1 MSHILGDPASV
12 SEKRDPVILPSN
24 GGQLLQLPTELL
36 IDISVHIN
44 TDYLKDSYYGSDP
57 SLVALRL

>member
-36 IDISVHIN
+36 IDICVDIN
-44 TDYLKDSYYGSDP
+44 TDYLKDIYHGSDP
-57 SLVALRL
+57 LVALRL